1 MDLIIFLVLIAIIVF
16 FFRDFKHTAYFFGIV
31 EMIFRL
37 LHFLADHI
45 HIKEFSRFIDK
56 NVPNSLFSML
66 GKYANGL
73 LYEILMWGLFAYFVA
88 LLVYLIMYFFKR

>member
-31 EMIFRL
+31 EIFFRL

-45 HIKEFSRFIDK
+45 KITEFSRFIYK
-56 NVPNSLFSML
+56 NIPNSLFTML

-73 LYEILMWGLFAYFVA
+73 LYEILMWLLFGYFVA
-88 LLVYLIMYFFKR
+88 LLVYLIRYFFKR